1 MKKNNNL
8 KVFFIINSLKNFSG
22 SERVAT
28 QLLNTIYQKYNFDIT
43 IFNRTVEFDEVA
55 YPIKS
60 GVLVKKIQGNFFAFF
75 KKISECINEE
85 NPDVIVVHNMGKLSL
100 LCSLIPNIK
109 KLVILEHVSFISR
122 PIYVQWLSKI
132 LYKNV
137 DQVVT
142 LTHRDKLSFDAF
154 HGAVTVIPNFSPFPV
169 LTKKNFDQKQIV
181 SIGRLT
187 DQKNYLHLLKAW
199 EKIFHY
205 LPEWKLC
212 IYGEGEHNDLLIDY
226 INDKKILNVYLN
238 GATSDVQHVYE
249 SSDFFVMSS
258 KYEGLPMVLIEAQS
272 FGLPII
278 SYDCPNGPSDIIK
291 DGINGYLVENQNI
304 NELANRIL
312 ELAKSPN
319 KLEEFSKKSLINA
332 QNYQP
337 EKILYLW
344 ANQVFKG

>member
-1 MKKNNNL
+1 MKIY
-8 KVFFIINSLKNFSG
+8 FIINSLSNRSG
-22 SERVAT
+22 SERVACI
-28 QLLNTIYQKYNFDIT
+28 LANKLVEEINYDIT
-43 IFNRTVEFDEVA
+43 ILNRDANFDEVA
-55 YPIKS
+55 YSLDSRIK
-60 GVLVKKIQGNFFAFF
+60 VKKIPGSQLNFYSSLANTI
-75 KKISECINEE
+75 KHER
-85 NPDVIVVHNMGKLSL
+85 PDVVVVHNMGKLSL

-109 KLVILEHVSFISR
+109 KLVILEHVSYISR
-122 PIYVQWLSKI
+122 PKYVQWLSKI

-154 HGAVTVIPNFSPFPV
+154 HSDVAVIPNFSPFSV
-169 LTKKNFDQKQIV
+169 TIKDNFNQKQIV

-199 EKIFHY
+199 EKIFHQ

-212 IYGEGEHNDLLIDY
+212 IYGEGEHKNLLIDY
-226 INDKKILNVYLN
+226 INAKQLLNVYLK

-249 SSDFFVMSS
+249 SSVFFVMSS

-278 SYDCPNGPSDIIK
+278 SYDCPNGPSDIIY
-291 DGINGYLVENQNI
+291 DEMNGYLVDNQNI
-304 NELANRIL
+304 DELANRIL
-312 ELAKSPN
+312 ELAKSPK
-319 KLEEFSKKSLINA
+319 KLEEFSKQSLINA